1 MASNII
7 NVCSSKPIVIID
19 QSYYIF
25 NRYFA
30 TISWFRRKTPDMII
44 SEDIIDNEEFI
55 LAFFR
60 HFEGD
65 VKKILKKY
73 KTIKTNIVFSVDCSR
88 IDIWRNEIY
97 DSYKSTRAKKTN
109 FNNKIFMMFRQYI
122 TNHNYNYCEYE
133 KLEADDITY
142 ILQKYFKENC
152 SSSSVIIITNDNDYL
167 QMYDKKRVNIIN
179 MQFKDLSLK
188 MKNMPEVD
196 LEYKI
201 IFGDKSDNIPKIEFG
216 LNKEKAFKLATMEKE
231 ERNKYL
237 EEHKLT
243 DKYNLNK
250 KLIDLEEIPE
260 NLIVEFFDKYNIVI
274 KNK

>member
-30 TISWFRRKTPDMII
+30 TISWFRRKTPDMTI

-88 IDIWRNEIY
+88 MDIWRNEIY
-97 DSYKSTRAKKTN
+97 D
-109 FNNKIFMMFRQYI
+109 
-122 TNHNYNYCEYE
+122 
-133 KLEADDITY
+133 
-142 ILQKYFKENC
+142 
-152 SSSSVIIITNDNDYL
+152 
-167 QMYDKKRVNIIN
+167 
-179 MQFKDLSLK
+179 
-188 MKNMPEVD
+188 
-196 LEYKI
+196 
-201 IFGDKSDNIPKIEFG
+201 
-216 LNKEKAFKLATMEKE
+216 
-231 ERNKYL
+231 
-237 EEHKLT
+237 
-243 DKYNLNK
+243 
-250 KLIDLEEIPE
+250 
-260 NLIVEFFDKYNIVI
+260 
-274 KNK
+274 